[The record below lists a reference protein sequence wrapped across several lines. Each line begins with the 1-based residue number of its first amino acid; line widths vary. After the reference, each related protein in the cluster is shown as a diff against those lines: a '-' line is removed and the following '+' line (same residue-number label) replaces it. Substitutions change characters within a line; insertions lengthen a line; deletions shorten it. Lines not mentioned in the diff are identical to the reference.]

1 MAQGRLMWDARHKSR
16 LMPGGVQKLRSCLG
30 DPSARCQSS
39 PLLEL

>member
-1 MAQGRLMWDARHKSR
+1 MAQGRLIWDARHKSR
-16 LMPGGVQKLRSCLG
+16 LMPGGVQKLRSFLG